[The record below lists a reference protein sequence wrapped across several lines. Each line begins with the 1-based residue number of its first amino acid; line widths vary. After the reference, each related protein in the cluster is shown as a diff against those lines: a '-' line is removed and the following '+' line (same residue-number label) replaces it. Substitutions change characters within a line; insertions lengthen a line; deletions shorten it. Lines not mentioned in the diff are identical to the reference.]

1 MPAYLDHAATT
12 PLSDAALA
20 ALTRELAR
28 TGNPSSLHGSGRR
41 ARRAVEDAR
50 EAIATAAGAHPS
62 EVIFTSGGTEAD
74 NLAVKG
80 LYWSRVA
87 EDPKR
92 RRILCSAVEHHAV
105 LDTVEWLERHEGAE
119 VTWLPVDSEG
129 VLDLAVLGAELS
141 RDPGTVALVT
151 IMWANNEVGTI
162 QPVGR
167 IVELAHAAGIPVHS
181 DAVQAFGSVP
191 VHFRESGL
199 DAMSISGH
207 KIGGPV
213 GVGALLLGRAVKL
226 TPVQHGGGQER
237 DVRSGT
243 LDTASIAAF
252 AAAAEAVTAALP
264 AEAARIAAL
273 RDRLIDG
280 VRELIPDA
288 VLRGAPGRGR
298 LPGNAHFTFPGCEGD
313 SLLFLLDLA
322 GVESSTGSA
331 CTAGVPRP
339 SHVLLAMGLDEETAR
354 GAQRF
359 SLGHASTDADVD
371 ALLKALPEA
380 YARARQ
386 AGMAGHESS
395 IQTAGTVARQGR
407 GGL

>member
-1 MPAYLDHAATT
+1 MSVYLDHAATT
-12 PLSDAALA
+12 PLAAEALA

-41 ARRAVEDAR
+41 ARRSVEDAR
-50 EAIATAAGAHPS
+50 ETIAAAAGAHPS

-87 EDPKR
+87 GNPAR

-119 VTWLPVDSEG
+119 ACWLPVDAEG
-129 VLDLAVLGAELS
+129 TVDLAFLETELA
-141 RDPGTVALVT
+141 REPENVALVT
-151 IMWANNEVGTI
+151 VMWANNEVGTI
-162 QPVGR
+162 QPIRR
-167 IVELAHAAGIPVHS
+167 IVELAHAVSVPVHS
-181 DAVQAFGSVP
+181 DAVQAFGSLP
-191 VHFRESGL
+191 VDFKSSGL

-213 GVGALLLGRAVKL
+213 GVGALLLGRAVTL
-226 TPVQHGGGQER
+226 TPVLHGGGQER

-252 AAAAEAVTAALP
+252 AAAAGTAATGLD
-264 AEAARIAAL
+264 AESARLSAL
-273 RDRLIDG
+273 RDRLIAG
-280 VRELIPDA
+280 VRERIPEA
-288 VLRGAPGRGR
+288 VLRGAPGSRR

-322 GVESSTGSA
+322 GIESSTGSA

-359 SLGHASTDADVD
+359 SLGHASVEADVD
-371 ALLKALPEA
+371 ALLAALPDA

-395 IQTAGTVARQGR
+395 IQTAATAARRSGPR
-407 GGL
+407 P

>member
-1 MPAYLDHAATT
+1 
-12 PLSDAALA
+12 
-20 ALTRELAR
+20 
-28 TGNPSSLHGSGRR
+28 
-41 ARRAVEDAR
+41 
-50 EAIATAAGAHPS
+50 
-62 EVIFTSGGTEAD
+62 
-74 NLAVKG
+74 
-80 LYWSRVA
+80 
-87 EDPKR
+87 
-92 RRILCSAVEHHAV
+92 
-105 LDTVEWLERHEGAE
+105 
-119 VTWLPVDSEG
+119 
-129 VLDLAVLGAELS
+129 
-141 RDPGTVALVT
+141 
-151 IMWANNEVGTI
+151 
-162 QPVGR
+162 
-167 IVELAHAAGIPVHS
+167 VHS

-191 VHFRESGL
+191 VHFKESGL

-207 KIGGPV
+207 KIGGPM

-252 AAAAEAVTAALP
+252 AAAAEAVTAGLP

-273 RDRLIDG
+273 RDRLIEG
-280 VRELIPDA
+280 VRESVPEA
-288 VLRGAPGRGR
+288 VLRGAPHGGR

-359 SLGHASTDADVD
+359 SLGHASTEADVD
-371 ALLKALPEA
+371 ALLRALPEA

-395 IQTAGTVARQGR
+395 IQTAGTVARQALR
-407 GGL
+407 GV